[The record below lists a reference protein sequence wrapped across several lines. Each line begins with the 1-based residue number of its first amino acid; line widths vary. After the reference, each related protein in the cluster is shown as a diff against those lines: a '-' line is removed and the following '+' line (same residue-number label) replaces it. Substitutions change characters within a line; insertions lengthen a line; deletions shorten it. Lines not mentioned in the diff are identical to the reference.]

1 MFCLIMF
8 PVMCSFITSVIQLA
22 LVKNKSISLISSEI
36 ILKKIKS
43 KQNVLFDEKHNAS
56 KYNVKVMSAKIEQ
69 MV

>member
-36 ILKKIKS
+36 ILKKS